1 VSGVYPTRP
10 GKFTTPDQ
18 WGCLVGV
25 LVLLT
30 ALFGYAAIILATF
43 RDWLPTIVMGSIT
56 VIFGAT
62 AALIA
67 ILKHV

>member
-1 VSGVYPTRP
+1 VESPRR

-25 LVLLT
+25 LILFT
-30 ALFGYAAIILATF
+30 ALSGYAAIILATF
-43 RDWLPTIVMGSIT
+43 GDWLPTIVMGSIT
-56 VIFGAT
+56 LALGAT

-67 ILKHV
+67 ILKRV

>member
-1 VSGVYPTRP
+1 VESTRP

-25 LVLLT
+25 LILLT
-30 ALFGYAAIILATF
+30 ALSGYAAIILATF

-56 VIFGAT
+56 VTLGAT
-62 AALIA
+62 ASLIA

>member
-1 VSGVYPTRP
+1 LEPTRS

-25 LVLLT
+25 LILLT
-30 ALFGYAAIILATF
+30 ALFGYATIILATF

-56 VIFGAT
+56 LALGAT
-62 AALIA
+62 ASLIA

>member
-1 VSGVYPTRP
+1 VYLTRP
-10 GKFTTPDQ
+10 GKFTNPDQ

-25 LVLLT
+25 LILLT

-56 VIFGAT
+56 VTLGAT

-67 ILKHV
+67 VLKHV

>member
-1 VSGVYPTRP
+1 VYPTRR

-25 LVLLT
+25 LILLT
-30 ALFGYAAIILATF
+30 ALSGYAAIILATF

-56 VIFGAT
+56 FTLGAT

-67 ILKHV
+67 VLKHV

>member
-25 LVLLT
+25 LILLT
-30 ALFGYAAIILATF
+30 ALSGYAAIILATF
-43 RDWLPTIVMGSIT
+43 GYWLPTIVMGSIT
-56 VIFGAT
+56 VTLGAT

-67 ILKHV
+67 VLKHV

>member
-1 VSGVYPTRP
+1 VYSTRP

-25 LVLLT
+25 LILLT
-30 ALFGYAAIILATF
+30 ALFGYATIILATF
-43 RDWLPTIVMGSIT
+43 RDWLPTIVVGSIT
-56 VIFGAT
+56 VTLGTT

-67 ILKHV
+67 VLKHV

>member
-1 VSGVYPTRP
+1 VYSTRP

-43 RDWLPTIVMGSIT
+43 GYWVPTIVMGSIT
-56 VIFGAT
+56 LALGTT

-67 ILKHV
+67 VLKHV

>member
-1 VSGVYPTRP
+1 VVYSARP

-25 LVLLT
+25 FILLT
-30 ALFGYAAIILATF
+30 ALSGYAAIILATF
-43 RDWLPTIVMGSIT
+43 GYWLPTIVMGSIT
-56 VIFGAT
+56 VTLGAISF
-62 AALIA
+62 LIA

>member
-1 VSGVYPTRP
+1 VESSRS

-25 LVLLT
+25 FILLT
-30 ALFGYAAIILATF
+30 ALSGYAAIILATF
-43 RDWLPTIVMGSIT
+43 CYWIPTIVMGSIT
-56 VIFGAT
+56 LALGTT

-67 ILKHV
+67 VLKHV

>member
-1 VSGVYPTRP
+1 VYSTRRNRL
-10 GKFTTPDQ
+10 TTPDQ

-25 LVLLT
+25 LILLT

-56 VIFGAT
+56 VTLGAT
-62 AALIA
+62 AVLIA
-67 ILKHV
+67 VLKHV

>member
-1 VSGVYPTRP
+1 VESSRVR
-10 GKFTTPDQ
+10 KFTTPDQ

-25 LVLLT
+25 LILLT
-30 ALFGYAAIILATF
+30 ALSGYAAIILASF
-43 RDWLPTIVMGSIT
+43 LDWLPTIVMGSIT
-56 VIFGAT
+56 LVLGAT